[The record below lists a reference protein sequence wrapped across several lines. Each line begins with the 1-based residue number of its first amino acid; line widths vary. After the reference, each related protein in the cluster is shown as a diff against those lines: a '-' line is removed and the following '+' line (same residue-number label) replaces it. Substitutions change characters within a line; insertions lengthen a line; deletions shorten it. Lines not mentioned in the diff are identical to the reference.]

1 MKEVCSPKK
10 MDRWVL
16 FCWGKTALLLLSYTR
31 MDLAIKASDVVANL
45 MAEAAKPSAGGEFI
59 EQRTDS
65 IRDAMCP
72 D

>member
-1 MKEVCSPKK
+1 MRYCC
-10 MDRWVL
+10 WV
-16 FCWGKTALLLLSYTR
+16 TPR

>member
-1 MKEVCSPKK
+1 
-10 MDRWVL
+10 
-16 FCWGKTALLLLSYTR
+16 
-31 MDLAIKASDVVANL
+31 MDLAIKASDVVTNL

>member
-1 MKEVCSPKK
+1 
-10 MDRWVL
+10 
-16 FCWGKTALLLLSYTR
+16 

-45 MAEAAKPSAGGEFI
+45 MAEAAKPSAGGEF
-59 EQRTDS
+59 EQCTDS

>member
-1 MKEVCSPKK
+1 
-10 MDRWVL
+10 
-16 FCWGKTALLLLSYTR
+16 
-31 MDLAIKASDVVANL
+31 MDLAIKASDVVTNL

-59 EQRTDS
+59 EQRTGS

>member
-1 MKEVCSPKK
+1 MFSEKWTDGYCFVEVK
-10 MDRWVL
+10 MRYCCWV
-16 FCWGKTALLLLSYTR
+16 TPR